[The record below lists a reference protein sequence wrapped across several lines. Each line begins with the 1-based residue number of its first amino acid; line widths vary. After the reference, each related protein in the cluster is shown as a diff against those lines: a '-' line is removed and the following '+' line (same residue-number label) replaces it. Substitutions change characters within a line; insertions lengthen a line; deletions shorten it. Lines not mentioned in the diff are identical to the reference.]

1 MAGHRKPLF
10 DGNIM
15 GRKLRILFEL
25 LCLLGFGLLFLDIH
39 GLWSEHLAWLGKI
52 QLVPAAL
59 SGGVITIVVIVGL
72 TLALGRVY
80 CSVVC
85 PLGILQ
91 DIIRHFR
98 RNARSTFRP
107 NRKYLRL
114 AALLVFAAGLGLGFP
129 ALAGIL
135 DPYSAFG
142 RIAATLF
149 QPLAALVNNGL
160 SLAEQTLGGAAIA
173 PVPLIQ
179 KGAASLLGA
188 AVTFLVIA
196 FLAWKGGRTWCNT
209 LCPVGALLGCLSQAA
224 LFRPRLR
231 ADRCTGCG
239 RCAAHCKAS
248 CIDTQ
253 NGRID
258 ASRCV
263 ACFDCLSVCR
273 HDALTLRPLPKTT
286 GPVVRQTPEQRKA
299 AAAASGRRALL
310 GCLAG
315 MTTAILSKEVA
326 AASAHGKEIPRQELT
341 PRQRP
346 ERAVPVLPA
355 GAVSVDHFR
364 SHCTGCQLCVAA
376 CPNHV
381 LRAGDSGLTMLQP
394 LMTFENGFC
403 RTNCTACS
411 EVCPAGAI
419 RPVTVQEK
427 TVIQTGRAVIDRTL
441 CIVNKDNVT
450 CTACKRSCP
459 AGAISLAGP
468 NEHKE
473 PAVDTERC
481 TGCGACEYICPA
493 RPLAAIRVEGNRIH
507 RRI

>member
-1 MAGHRKPLF
+1 
-10 DGNIM
+10 M
-15 GRKLRILFEL
+15 GRKIRISLEL
-25 LCLLGFGLLFLDIH
+25 LCLLGFSLLFLDIH
-39 GLWSEHLAWLGKI
+39 GLWSVHLAWLGKI

-59 SGGVITIVVIVGL
+59 SGSILTIVVIAGL

-80 CSVVC
+80 CSVIC

-98 RNARSTFRP
+98 RNARSAYRP

-114 AALLVFAAGLGLGFP
+114 VALLVFAGGLGLGFS

-142 RIAATLF
+142 RIATTLF
-149 QPLAALVNNGL
+149 QPPAILVNNGL
-160 SLAEQTLGGAAIA
+160 SLVEQTLGGTAIA

-179 KGAASLLGA
+179 KGAASMLGA
-188 AVTFLVIA
+188 IATFLVIA
-196 FLAWKGGRTWCNT
+196 FLAWKGGRIWCNT
-209 LCPVGALLGCLSQAA
+209 LCPVGALLGYLSRIA
-224 LFRPRLR
+224 LLRPRLR
-231 ADRCTGCG
+231 KERCIGCG
-239 RCAAHCKAS
+239 RCAARCKAS
-248 CIDTQ
+248 CIDTTT
-253 NGRID
+253 GDID

-263 ACFDCLSVCR
+263 ACFTCLSVCR
-273 HDALTLRPLPKTT
+273 HDALTLRPLKRVA
-286 GPVVRQTPEQRKA
+286 GPAGRQTPEQRQA
-299 AAAASGRRALL
+299 VAAASGRRALL

-315 MTTAILSKEVA
+315 MAMVFLPREAA
-326 AASAHGKEIPRQELT
+326 AASGQGKEKLRHALP

-355 GAVSVDHFR
+355 GAISVEHFR
-364 SHCTGCQLCVAA
+364 THCTGCQLCVAA

-394 LMTFENGFC
+394 VMTFENGFC
-403 RTNCTACS
+403 RANCTACS
-411 EVCPAGAI
+411 EVCPVGAI
-419 RPVTVQEK
+419 RPVTVEEK
-427 TVIQTGRAVIDRTL
+427 TAIQTGRAVIDRSL
-441 CIVNKDNVT
+441 CIVNKDNVI

-459 AGAISLAGP
+459 TGAITLAGT

-493 RPLAAIRVEGNRIH
+493 RPLAAIHVEGNQIH

>member
-1 MAGHRKPLF
+1 
-10 DGNIM
+10 M
-15 GRKLRILFEL
+15 GRKLRILLEL
-25 LCLLGFGLLFLDIH
+25 LCLLGFGLLFLDMH

-59 SGGVITIVVIVGL
+59 SGSILTLIVIAGL

-114 AALLVFAAGLGLGFP
+114 AALLVFTAGLGMGFP
-129 ALAGIL
+129 SLAGVL

-149 QPLAALVNNGL
+149 QPPAILVNNGL
-160 SLAEQTLGGAAIA
+160 SLLEQTLGGTAIA
-173 PVPLIQ
+173 PVPLLQ

-196 FLAWKGGRTWCNT
+196 VLAWKGGRTWCNT

-231 ADRCTGCG
+231 KDRCTGCG
-239 RCAAHCKAS
+239 RCAAHCKAA
-248 CIDTQ
+248 CIDTTT
-253 NGRID
+253 GHID
-258 ASRCV
+258 ALRCV
-263 ACFDCLSVCR
+263 ACLDCLSVCR
-273 HDALTLRPLPKTT
+273 HDALTLRPPHETA
-286 GPVVRQTPEQRKA
+286 GPAAGQSPGQRKA

-315 MTTAILSKEVA
+315 MATAILSEEA
-326 AASAHGKEIPRQELT
+326 AAAGNGKEILRHELT

-346 ERAVPVLPA
+346 ERPVPVLPA
-355 GAVSVDHFR
+355 GAVSLDRFR

-381 LRAGDSGLTMLQP
+381 LRAGDGGLTMLQP
-394 LMTFENGFC
+394 LMTFEDGFC

-411 EVCPAGAI
+411 EVCPTGAI

-427 TVIQTGRAVIDRTL
+427 TAIQTGRAVIDRSL
-441 CIVNKDNVT
+441 CIVNRDDVT

-459 AGAISLAGP
+459 TGAISLAGP

>member
-1 MAGHRKPLF
+1 MTEQREPLS
-10 DGNIM
+10 DGNTM
-15 GRKLRILFEL
+15 ERKLRILLEL

-59 SGGVITIVVIVGL
+59 SGGIITIAAIAGL
-72 TLALGRVY
+72 TLVLGRVY

-91 DIIRHFR
+91 DIIRHLR
-98 RNARSTFRP
+98 RKTRSTNRP

-114 AALLVFAAGLGLGFP
+114 AALLVFVAGLGTGFS

-149 QPLAALVNNGL
+149 QPLAVLVNNSL
-160 SLAEQTLGGAAIA
+160 SLAEQTLGGASIA

-179 KGAASLLGA
+179 KGMASLLGA
-188 AVTFLVIA
+188 VVTFLVIA
-196 FLAWKGGRTWCNT
+196 FLAWKGGRIWCNT
-209 LCPVGALLGCLSQAA
+209 LCPVGALLGCLSQIA

-231 ADRCTGCG
+231 PDRCTGCG

-248 CIDTQ
+248 CIDTKTGQ
-253 NGRID
+253 ID

-273 HDALTLRPLPKTT
+273 HDALTLRPLPKTA
-286 GPVVRQTPEQRKA
+286 EQRKA
-299 AAAASGRRALL
+299 AAAPGRRALL

-315 MTTAILSKEVA
+315 MTTAILSGEAA
-326 AASAHGKEIPRQELT
+326 AASEAGKKIPRKKLP

-346 ERAVPVLPA
+346 ERSVPVLPA
-355 GAVSVDHFR
+355 GAVGAEHFR

-381 LRAGDSGLTMLQP
+381 LRAGDSGLSMLQP
-394 LMTFENGFC
+394 IMTFEDGFC

-419 RPVTVQEK
+419 RPVTIQEK
-427 TVIQTGRAVIDRTL
+427 TAIQTGRAVIDRNL

-459 AGAISLAGP
+459 AGAISLVGP